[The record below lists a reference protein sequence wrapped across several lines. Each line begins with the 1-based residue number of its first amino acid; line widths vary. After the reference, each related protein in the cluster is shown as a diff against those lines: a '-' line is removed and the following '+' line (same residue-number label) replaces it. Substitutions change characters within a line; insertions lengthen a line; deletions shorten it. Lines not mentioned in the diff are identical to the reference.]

1 LSGLQKYSLKRGSGA
16 EIVCTDLILFRLW
29 ITNEPIYRTTSP
41 GCTVQYLYCTYHHL
55 YRCRWTRWDGVER
68 VPLSAVHVVCS
79 AAPSLHD
86 RSQLSQR
93 SGVAVYATQG
103 VTMYAAQ
110 GSQCTPHRGS
120 QCTLQRDHSVR
131 RIRGHSVRRPG
142 ITVYA
147 TQGVTVY
154 AAQGVT
160 VYASS
165 SHTSQGYPA
174 WAADRCSASHL
185 HGVCSSCPCW
195 CSCLSCLHSCA
206 RCASCSY
213 TGLKYGDSMAAT
225 ELHVFRR
232 GEPFNVR
239 KPVAYAWFRYR
250 DRVWCAKPFSLY
262 SLYLSSLPFPYLK

>member
-1 LSGLQKYSLKRGSGA
+1 MLLGAKNPPPNHSTLYPFPRPILLVGTVWFSGFQEYPLKRGLGA
-16 EIVCTDLILFRLW
+16 KIVCTDLILFRLW

-131 RIRGHSVRRPG
+131 RTRGHSVRHTRGHSVRRTRG
-142 ITVYA
+142 HSV
-147 TQGVTVY
+147 
-154 AAQGVT
+154 
-160 VYASS
+160 
-165 SHTSQGYPA
+165 
-174 WAADRCSASHL
+174 RKL
-185 HGVCSSCPCW
+185 KPCF
-195 CSCLSCLHSCA
+195 
-206 RCASCSY
+206 
-213 TGLKYGDSMAAT
+213 TGLPSLG
-225 ELHVFRR
+225 R
-232 GEPFNVR
+232 GSLFSISL
-239 KPVAYAWFRYR
+239 AWRLFQLSLLVQLFQLSAQLCPLRQLLIHR
-250 DRVWCAKPFSLY
+250 AEVW
-262 SLYLSSLPFPYLK
+262 